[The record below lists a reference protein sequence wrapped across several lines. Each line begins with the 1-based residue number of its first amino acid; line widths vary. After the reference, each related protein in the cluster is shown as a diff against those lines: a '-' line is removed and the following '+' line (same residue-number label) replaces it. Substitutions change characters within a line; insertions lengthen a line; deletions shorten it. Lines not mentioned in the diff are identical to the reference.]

1 MRRAYLTTIRTIY
14 IRTIEKSSKIL
25 KYSLSIRIKRFLL
38 KESKIMGSIA
48 AKKAYHKRWLKK
60 NPEYQIFRLR
70 RWIGKEKDPEK
81 LALAKMHL
89 KRFLDRE
96 KRNHEVINL

>member
-1 MRRAYLTTIRTIY
+1 MT
-14 IRTIEKSSKIL
+14 SK
-25 KYSLSIRIKRFLL
+25 
-38 KESKIMGSIA
+38 A
-48 AKKAYHKRWLKK
+48 AKRANHKRWLKK
-60 NPEYQIFRLR
+60 NPEVQIFRLH

-96 KRNHEVINL
+96 KQEAQLNQKQKT

>member
-1 MRRAYLTTIRTIY
+1 
-14 IRTIEKSSKIL
+14 
-25 KYSLSIRIKRFLL
+25 
-38 KESKIMGSIA
+38 MGSIA

-96 KRNHEVINL
+96 KQEAQLNQKQKT

>member
-1 MRRAYLTTIRTIY
+1 METTIFHLRL
-14 IRTIEKSSKIL
+14 RKL
-25 KYSLSIRIKRFLL
+25 LL
-38 KESKIMGSIA
+38 KESKIMTSEA
-48 AKKAYHKRWLKK
+48 SKKANHKRWLKK
-60 NPEYQIFRLR
+60 NPELQIFKLH

-96 KRNHEVINL
+96 KQNHEVINR

>member
-1 MRRAYLTTIRTIY
+1 MET
-14 IRTIEKSSKIL
+14 
-25 KYSLSIRIKRFLL
+25 SIFHLRLRQLLL
-38 KESKIMGSIA
+38 KESKIMA
-48 AKKAYHKRWLKK
+48 NKAKIKRCHKRWLKK
-60 NPEYQIFRLR
+60 HPEYQIFQLR

-96 KRNHEVINL
+96 KQKVELNQK